1 MGLNDKIRQPAEV
14 VNSLSES
21 FNELLIS
28 GECALNE
35 KRIQE
40 VIEIEKQ
47 AAEAYNKA
55 VKEAERIPAQADKDA
70 KALVEKAH
78 AEADTEAGELLAQSH
93 PQEECDRI
101 LADMDKQVQNGET
114 LAKRNLDRAVTY
126 VISRVLGQE

>member
-1 MGLNDKIRQPAEV
+1 M
-14 VNSLSES
+14 
-21 FNELLIS
+21 
-28 GECALNE
+28 NE

-55 VKEAERIPAQADKDA
+55 VKEAERIPAQAEKEG
-70 KALVEKAH
+70 KANIEKAH
-78 AEADTEAGELLAQSH
+78 TEADAEAGELLAKSH

-101 LADMDKQVQNGET
+101 LAEMDKQVQHGET